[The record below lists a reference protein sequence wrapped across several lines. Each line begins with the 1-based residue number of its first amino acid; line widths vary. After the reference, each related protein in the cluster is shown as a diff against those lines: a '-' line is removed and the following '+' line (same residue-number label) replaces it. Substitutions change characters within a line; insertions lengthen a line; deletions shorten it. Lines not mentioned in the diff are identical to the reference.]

1 MKTDAQACE
10 RAGAD
15 PHRISPREA
24 ENRKPVDAAEA
35 AHAAD
40 NIMQWRAYLPPDC
53 IEAMVAM
60 GWDRST

>member
-15 PHRISPREA
+15 PDQISHREA
-24 ENRKPVDAAEA
+24 EICKPADAADA

-40 NIMQWRAYLPPDC
+40 NIAQWRAYLPSDC